1 MANLK
6 DSPVFKVYNNYYTP
20 KSGWK
25 KIAHLIPSNKI
36 IWECCMLNSIS
47 NSPNYL
53 RELLPNNEIIFDRNI
68 DFLNSS
74 LECDMIITNPPFETE
89 LKKSILKRLV
99 ELNKP
104 FIILMNYMNVCS
116 NYFTEILPTQHT
128 QVINIKGKI
137 NYDKMENGVIKP
149 TKNCS
154 FYSCF
159 VAYKM
164 NLAPEQLFV

>member
-6 DSPVFKVYNNYYTP
+6 DSHVFKVFNNYYTP
-20 KSGWK
+20 KNAWK
-25 KIAHLIPSNKI
+25 KIVHLIPTNKI

-53 RELLPNNEIIFDRNI
+53 RDLLPNNRIVFDTNI
-68 DFLNSS
+68 DMLSAS
-74 LECDMIITNPPFETE
+74 LECDMIITNPPFETD

-99 ELNKP
+99 DLNKP
-104 FIILMNYMNVCS
+104 FIILLNYMNVCS
-116 NYFTEILPTQHT
+116 NYFTDILPTQHT
-128 QVINIKGKI
+128 QIINIKGKI
-137 NYDKMENGVIKP
+137 NYDKLENGVITP

-164 NLAPEQLFV
+164 SLTPDQLFV